1 VDHFILNDDNFGMYT
16 CMPLGYLRN
25 KTLPQYDMTQRAT
38 FAFAFLPKNVQVP
51 PYIAENVAV
60 ALVRRLRDCFVPA
73 PAPPNRWLARLW
85 EQLEAG
91 TGRGIVARTVMC
103 SKAQYLDAMKDM
115 HDSDGANQKN
125 WDVLAAAPNM
135 FWLTE
140 LSLPDL
146 YTANKHK
153 IGDVLS
159 DVAPAI
165 VGGQPVV
172 RFIWGWLPGIQIPA
186 DPKPGVVPYAW
197 PLTGHVPLLRLPSVL
212 GPYEEW

>member
-1 VDHFILNDDNFGMYT
+1 MYS

-25 KTLPQYDMTQRAT
+25 KTLPQYDMTQRAM
-38 FAFAFLPKNVQVP
+38 FAFAFLPKNVQVM
-51 PYIAENVAV
+51 PYLAEKAAV
-60 ALVRRLRDCFVPA
+60 ALVRRLRDCLVFAAA
-73 PAPPNRWLARLW
+73 PATRWLTRLW
-85 EQLEAG
+85 EQIESGA
-91 TGRGIVARTVMC
+91 GRGIVARTVMC
-103 SKAQYLDAMKDM
+103 TKAQYLDAMKDKP
-115 HDSDGANQKN
+115 DSDGASQEN
-125 WDVLAAAPNM
+125 WDVLSVAPDT

-165 VGGQPVV
+165 VRGQPVV
-172 RFIWGWLPGIQIPA
+172 KFIWGWLPGIKISA
-186 DPKPGVVPYAW
+186 DPKPGDVPTPW

-212 GPYEEW
+212 GPHEEW